1 MASGHDRYFYWTV
14 WVVGLLALALLT
26 APTVVLLISSFTSSL
41 SLKFPPP
48 GFSFRWYVELLTSYD
63 LQSMAWRSVK
73 VAAYATIISATLGT
87 LAALALARSKN
98 PLARAVDSFF
108 MSPLVVPWIA
118 IGLGILLVL
127 NILGFPF
134 SLPTLIAGHVVVCVP
149 FVLRTTIASLS
160 QLDPT
165 LLEVSRSLGAGPVR
179 AFRKITLPL
188 IAPGIAA
195 GSFLSFIASFD
206 NVPISLFLADARS
219 QMLPIRMW
227 QMIQADLD
235 PRVASISAVL
245 VVFTLL
251 LMIGLERLI
260 GLSRQ
265 LAR

>member
-1 MASGHDRYFYWTV
+1 MQGARERSFYWTV
-14 WVVGLLALALLT
+14 WTVGLFALVLLT

-48 GFSFRWYVELLTSYD
+48 GYSLRWYVELLTSYD
-63 LQSMAWRSVK
+63 LQSMAWRSIK
-73 VAAYATIISATLGT
+73 VAACASAISAVLGT
-87 LAALALARSKN
+87 LAALALARSKSAW
-98 PLARAVDSFF
+98 ARAVDSFF

-118 IGLGILLVL
+118 IGLGILIVL
-127 NILGFPF
+127 NLLGFPF
-134 SLPTLIAGHVVVCVP
+134 SLTTLIAGHAVVSIP

-165 LLEVSRSLGAGPVR
+165 LLEVSQSLGSGPVR
-179 AFRKITLPL
+179 TFRKITLPL

-195 GSFLSFIASFD
+195 GSFLAFIASFD

-245 VVFTLL
+245 VILTLI
-251 LMIGLERLI
+251 LMLALERFV

>member
-1 MASGHDRYFYWTV
+1 MRDLRDRSFHWTV
-14 WVVGLLALALLT
+14 WTLGILSLALLT

-48 GFSFRWYVELLTSYD
+48 GYSLRWYVELLTSHD
-63 LQSMAWRSVK
+63 LQSMAWRSIK
-73 VAAYATIISATLGT
+73 VATYATAISAVLGT
-87 LAALALARSKN
+87 LAALALARSRSRW
-98 PLARAVDSFF
+98 ARTIDSFF

-118 IGLGILLVL
+118 IGLGILIVL
-127 NILGFPF
+127 NLLGFPF
-134 SLPTLIAGHVVVCVP
+134 SLTTLIAGHVVVCVP
-149 FVLRTTIASLS
+149 FVLRTTIASLA
-160 QLDPT
+160 QLDPA

-179 AFRKITLPL
+179 AFHRITLPL
-188 IAPGIAA
+188 IGPGIAA
-195 GSFLSFIASFD
+195 GSFLAFIASFD

-245 VVFTLL
+245 VAFTLV
-251 LMIGLERLI
+251 LMLVLERFV
-260 GLSRQ
+260 GLSRH